1 MRLDPRKD
9 VNEEF
14 TDLPPD
20 LPPEPLYPMYPGYQ
34 PYPGYPFL
42 PPPVSTPDDAPR
54 PFPVGHPYNP
64 FPFPYD
70 PDNFDPIDIPLD
82 LDPRL
87 IPYLPTSP
95 ELRRARERERNR
107 KPEPVLPPDF
117 PPEADK
123 NGDGR
128 LSKEELADYIILLAR
143 DVGLPDSIIAILIK
157 YLEGRANPLEMFRL
171 SFYIEQIKELLRRIR
186 GEIDPS
192 FFPFDIPEP
201 EDLPFPF
208 N

>member
-1 MRLDPRKD
+1 MRLNPRKN

-14 TDLPPD
+14 TDLPLD
-20 LPPEPLYPMYPGYQ
+20 LPPGL
-34 PYPGYPFL
+34 PYPGYPYS
-42 PPPVSTPDDAPR
+42 PKPYSTPDDTPR
-54 PFPVGHPYNP
+54 PYPPGHPFNP
-64 FPFPYD
+64 FPFPFD
-70 PDNFDPIDIPLD
+70 PDDFDPYDIPLD

-95 ELRRARERERNR
+95 ELRREREKQNRDFRNR
-107 KPEPVLPPDF
+107 QPELPPDF

-128 LSKEELADYIILLAR
+128 LSREELADYIILLAR
-143 DVGLPDSIIAILIK
+143 NAGLPDSIIEILIK
-157 YLEGRANPLEMFRL
+157 YLEGRANALEMFRL
-171 SFYIEQIKELLRRIR
+171 TFYIEQIKELLRRIR

-192 FFPFDIPEP
+192 FFPFDIPDP